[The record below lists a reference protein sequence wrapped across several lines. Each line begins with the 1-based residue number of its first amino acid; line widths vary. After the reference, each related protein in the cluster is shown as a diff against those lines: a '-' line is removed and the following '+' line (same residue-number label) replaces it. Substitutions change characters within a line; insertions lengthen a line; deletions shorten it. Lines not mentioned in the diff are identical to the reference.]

1 MLALY
6 RTRQTRSHFRDNAEE
21 NGFEGAKYVGT
32 YLNQAGASGYLGVTA
47 TAAQGASVL
56 VSSEVASTDTIVT
69 FNALEGI
76 DTNEASVD
84 GLSASAATTSY
95 SLTVGNLSAT
105 IDGSDITGPKSS
117 DVAAAMI
124 GAIRSTAPIAQLIG
138 NANAAPLTNE
148 VVRVSFEGQTYT
160 IAMTDGEPIVSGG
173 ETGRLNAFFD
183 SSDRLNIVST
193 SGSISR
199 SEITVEA
206 NLGDEA
212 NVEAATRLG

>member
-1 MLALY
+1 
-6 RTRQTRSHFRDNAEE
+6 
-21 NGFEGAKYVGT
+21 
-32 YLNQAGASGYLGVTA
+32 
-47 TAAQGASVL
+47 
-56 VSSEVASTDTIVT
+56 
-69 FNALEGI
+69 
-76 DTNEASVD
+76 
-84 GLSASAATTSY
+84 
-95 SLTVGNLSAT
+95 
-105 IDGSDITGPKSS
+105 
-117 DVAAAMI
+117 MI

-212 NVEAATRLG
+212 NVEAATRFGLMTNQTQNATSFSSTTAGQDFELKLDGNQIVVTPASGATMPTISFDAKSLAQQRYTLSDLPGEDLIMLVRKSGAKKFSMQ